1 MRPGVEDPPAAPAE
15 EILPTPVKAGYALGD
30 HTVNIQLATVSL
42 FFLYFLTEV
51 AGLPPSLAG
60 LVLLAGRAVDA
71 FTDPLMG
78 RLSDRT
84 RLRWGRRR
92 PYFLLGALPYGAT
105 FALLWS
111 SSGLSEPLAIFVFY
125 TAVYVANTLCSTVL
139 AVPYMALL
147 PELAVGYHERTS
159 LNTFRTVG
167 VVLAILI
174 AAAGMPWLV
183 ERFGG
188 GAPGYAGAGLV
199 LGIWVAFP
207 WLVVFGVSFER
218 PRLAATSTTSLAASV
233 MRLAQHRSYRLL
245 AILFVTARIAVD
257 LAGAML
263 IFYFTYRVGRPE
275 DFPLAMSLMLGGV
288 VVSLPFWMRLARR
301 NDKRTLFVAGALWW
315 SAMLAGIFLYEPEQP
330 RWWVLAFAGLSG
342 AGYGMADLM
351 PWSMLGDVIDEDE
364 LESGERRDGLYS
376 GFFTFLRKL
385 GGATG
390 VAAAGFVLEGVGFVR
405 GGADQSG
412 DVVAAIRILATLG
425 PILFLVAAA
434 GIALR
439 YPLTRERHAEI
450 RAALET

>member
-1 MRPGVEDPPAAPAE
+1 MEDPPAAPAE

-92 PYFLLGALPYGAT
+92 PYFLLGALPYGVT

>member
-1 MRPGVEDPPAAPAE
+1 VKGESRARPE
-15 EILPTPVKAGYALGD
+15 EILPAPVKASYALGD
-30 HTVNIQLATVSL
+30 HTINIQLATVSL
-42 FFLYFLTEV
+42 FFLFFLTEV
-51 AGLPPSLAG
+51 AGLAPSQAG
-60 LVLLAGRAVDA
+60 LVLLAGRTVDA

-92 PYFLLGALPYGAT
+92 PYFLIGALPFGVS

-111 SSGLSEPLAIFVFY
+111 SPGLADPVAVFSFY

-147 PELAVGYHERTS
+147 PELALGYHERTS

-167 VVLAILI
+167 VVLAILLS
-174 AAAGMPWLV
+174 AAGMPWLV

-188 GAPGYAGAGLV
+188 GAAGYAGAGLV
-199 LGIWVAFP
+199 LGVWVALP

-218 PRLAATSTTSLAASV
+218 PRLGAASHTSLAASV
-233 MRLAQHRSYRLL
+233 VRLAQHRSYRLL
-245 AILFVTARIAVD
+245 SILFVTARIAVD

-275 DFPLAMSLMLGGV
+275 DFPLAMTLMLGGV

-301 NDKRTLFVAGALWW
+301 SDKRTLFIAGALWW
-315 SAMLAGIFLYEPEQP
+315 SAMSIGIFLYDPAQP
-330 RWWVLAFAGLSG
+330 RWLVLALAGLSG
-342 AGYGMADLM
+342 AGYGVADLM

-364 LESGERRDGLYS
+364 LATGERHDGLYA

-385 GGATG
+385 GGALG
-390 VAAAGFVLEGVGFVR
+390 VAAAGFVLDAVGFLR
-405 GGADQSG
+405 GGAEQTPE
-412 DVVAAIRILATLG
+412 VVLAIRVLATLG
-425 PILFLVAAA
+425 PVLFLVAAA
-434 GIALR
+434 AIALR
-439 YPLTRERHAEI
+439 YPLTQERHAEI
-450 RAALET
+450 RDRLAIRDAG

>member
-1 MRPGVEDPPAAPAE
+1 MRPGVEEPAGPQAE

-92 PYFLLGALPYGAT
+92 PYFLLGALPYGVT

-174 AAAGMPWLV
+174 AAAGSISWRTPL
-183 ERFGG
+183 R
-188 GAPGYAGAGLV
+188 PP
-199 LGIWVAFP
+199 AF
-207 WLVVFGVSFER
+207 R
-218 PRLAATSTTSLAASV
+218 PSGPRAFSPIAVRTKEGQTRVTASPSRACSARSEPKKPCRACLLAA
-233 MRLAQHRSYRLL
+233 
-245 AILFVTARIAVD
+245 
-257 LAGAML
+257 
-263 IFYFTYRVGRPE
+263 
-275 DFPLAMSLMLGGV
+275 
-288 VVSLPFWMRLARR
+288 
-301 NDKRTLFVAGALWW
+301 
-315 SAMLAGIFLYEPEQP
+315 
-330 RWWVLAFAGLSG
+330 
-342 AGYGMADLM
+342 
-351 PWSMLGDVIDEDE
+351 
-364 LESGERRDGLYS
+364 
-376 GFFTFLRKL
+376 
-385 GGATG
+385 
-390 VAAAGFVLEGVGFVR
+390 
-405 GGADQSG
+405 
-412 DVVAAIRILATLG
+412 
-425 PILFLVAAA
+425 
-434 GIALR
+434 
-439 YPLTRERHAEI
+439 
-450 RAALET
+450 